1 MSVTFP
7 DERITA
13 SPPPS
18 KRKRSFP
25 EQVWDCLACFRSV
38 QLAIVLLSLLALATL
53 AGVLLP
59 QDGLVSV
66 AEIKRQMGGNYRL
79 FKAMGLFNVYSSYW
93 FIALETLFFFNLLCG
108 SFQWLKPAFL
118 AATQVTFRSLRQ
130 IQAQHKQLA
139 FTVALPPAEAALCVA
154 QALKKARYGVHENPT
169 IDEAEPQLQ
178 LYASKG
184 NFSRLGPALAHIG
197 ILMMLVSSVYGVFF
211 GFKAQQ
217 LAVPGQTFAIGSAQM
232 FKPNIDADLWL
243 GSTPDWK
250 IRVDDFH
257 IVYYGP
263 GEAPVVGDSP
273 NGPLPPTVKQYYAN
287 LSVVNAQGKTV
298 RRETISVNH
307 PLAVDDT
314 VIYQASFSP
323 TGKMF
328 VEINGKLRPLQV
340 NSRFM
345 NRPVSLT
352 ELGGGKTLLVFP
364 FFVQQ
369 DPNVTRNNA
378 VFFIRDQKGFM
389 GARPGK
395 MPPNLRLREGESG
408 EIGGMHLRYV
418 RPEIATGLQ
427 IKKGPEIP
435 WMYLSYLIIIVG
447 TLMCIFSQRRL
458 WVAVGSASTI
468 QPNNAAADETSMASP
483 AAPETVVRM
492 AYLSNKAH
500 ISFMKE
506 LCRLAEQWQHDNGFT
521 PLKLTE
527 AEPLAAASA
536 SSTELQHNNGRQQ
549 AC

>member
-7 DERITA
+7 DERIIVP
-13 SPPPS
+13 SSPS

-25 EQVWDCLACFRSV
+25 EQVWELFACFRSV

-53 AGVLLP
+53 AGVLVP

-66 AEIKRQMGGNYRL
+66 AEIKRQVGGNYRL

-93 FIALETLFFFNLLCG
+93 FITLETLFFFNLLFG

-118 AATQVTFRSLRQ
+118 AATQTSFRTSRQ
-130 IQAQHKQLA
+130 IGAASKQLA
-139 FTVALPPAEAALCVA
+139 FTVALPPAHVAQCVA
-154 QALKKARYGVHENPT
+154 SSLKKAHYRVSERVDAAQT
-169 IDEAEPQLQ
+169 L

-184 NFSRLGPALAHIG
+184 NFSRLGPAVAHFG

-217 LAVPGQTFAIGSAQM
+217 LAVPGQTFAIGAAQM
-232 FKPNIDADLWL
+232 FKPNIDTALWL
-243 GSTPDWK
+243 GSIPDWK
-250 IRVDDFH
+250 VRVDDFL
-257 IVYYGP
+257 IVYYAP
-263 GEAPVVGDSP
+263 DEAPSGNAA
-273 NGPLPPTVKQYYAN
+273 NGPLPSTVKQYFAN
-287 LSVVNAQGKTV
+287 LSIIDADGRPV
-298 RRETISVNH
+298 RHETISVNH
-307 PLAVDDT
+307 PLTVGDT

-323 TGKMF
+323 TGKLF
-328 VEINGKLRPLQV
+328 VEIDGRMRALQA

-352 ELGGGKTLLVFP
+352 DLGNGKTLLVFP

-369 DPNVTRNNA
+369 DADVTRNNA
-378 VFFIRDQKGFM
+378 VFFIRDQKGFV

-408 EIGGMHLRYV
+408 DLAGLKLRYV

-427 IKKGPEIP
+427 IKKGPEVP
-435 WMYLSYLIIIVG
+435 WMYLSYVIIIAG

-458 WVAVGSASTI
+458 WVAVTSQGEDADSGSSVSG
-468 QPNNAAADETSMASP
+468 AAL
-483 AAPETVVRM
+483 VRM

-506 LCRLAEQWQHDNGFT
+506 LCRLSEQWRSQNGFT
-521 PLKLTE
+521 ALPVEETDVT
-527 AEPLAAASA
+527 
-536 SSTELQHNNGRQQ
+536 SSELLSSHTQSYKSNGRRQV
-549 AC
+549 C